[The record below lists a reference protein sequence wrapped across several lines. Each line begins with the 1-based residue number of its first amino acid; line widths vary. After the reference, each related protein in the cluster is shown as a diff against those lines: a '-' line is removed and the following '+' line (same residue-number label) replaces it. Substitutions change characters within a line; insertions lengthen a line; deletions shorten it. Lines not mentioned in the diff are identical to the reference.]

1 MKEPLNRWLFIVLLL
16 VLVIAWNTLVGCSQ
30 VPKCELF
37 QYSVHMYQGEPYFVL
52 DQANAVK
59 LTEMVNDLSQGR
71 CRIE

>member
-1 MKEPLNRWLFIVLLL
+1 MKDPLNRWLLIALLL

-37 QYSVHMYQGEPYFVL
+37 QYSVHMYQGESYFVL
-52 DQANAVK
+52 DQTNAVK
-59 LTEMVNDLSQGR
+59 LTEMVQRLSEGK